1 MNNKKLLKQYPWL
14 QPRNRFTDE
23 LIPNDD
29 NHTELDEMPEGWRI
43 AFAEEMCKEIHEVLL
58 KTNSVD
64 SYRVL
69 QVKEKY
75 GRLCWY
81 HTFMPLEVKEN
92 GIEVEIVMDF
102 ANNYDKLEP
111 IINKYEEISKKTCIV
126 CGRPAT
132 KIHKNWIGP
141 LCDECV
147 KKALKNLEKQ
157 FISLEEI

>member
-81 HTFMPLEVKEN
+81 HTFAPDE
-92 GIEVEIVMDF
+92 
-102 ANNYDKLEP
+102 LEP
-111 IINKYEEISKKTCIV
+111 IIDKYKEISKKTCIV

>member
-23 LIPNDD
+23 LVPNDD

-81 HTFMPLEVKEN
+81 HTFAPDE
-92 GIEVEIVMDF
+92 
-102 ANNYDKLEP
+102 LEP
-111 IINKYEEISKKTCIV
+111 IIDKYEEISKKTCVV

>member
-43 AFAEEMCKEIHEVLL
+43 AFADEMCKEIHEVLL
-58 KTNSVD
+58 KTNSVN

-75 GRLCWY
+75 GKLCWY
-81 HTFMPLEVKEN
+81 HTFAPDE
-92 GIEVEIVMDF
+92 
-102 ANNYDKLEP
+102 LEP

>member
-43 AFAEEMCKEIHEVLL
+43 AFADEMCKEIHEVLL

-75 GRLCWY
+75 GKLCWY
-81 HTFMPLEVKEN
+81 HTFAPDE
-92 GIEVEIVMDF
+92 
-102 ANNYDKLEP
+102 LEP

>member
-58 KTNSVD
+58 KTNSID

-75 GRLCWY
+75 GKLCWY
-81 HTFMPLEVKEN
+81 HTFAPDE
-92 GIEVEIVMDF
+92 
-102 ANNYDKLEP
+102 LEP

>member
-81 HTFMPLEVKEN
+81 HTFAPDE
-92 GIEVEIVMDF
+92 
-102 ANNYDKLEP
+102 LEP
-111 IINKYEEISKKTCIV
+111 IIDKYVEISKKTCIV

>member
-75 GRLCWY
+75 GKLCWY
-81 HTFMPLEVKEN
+81 HTFAPDE
-92 GIEVEIVMDF
+92 
-102 ANNYDKLEP
+102 LEP

-141 LCDECV
+141 LCNECV

>member
-75 GRLCWY
+75 GKLCWY
-81 HTFMPLEVKEN
+81 HTFAPDE
-92 GIEVEIVMDF
+92 
-102 ANNYDKLEP
+102 LEP

>member
-1 MNNKKLLKQYPWL
+1 
-14 QPRNRFTDE
+14 
-23 LIPNDD
+23 
-29 NHTELDEMPEGWRI
+29 MPEGWRI

-75 GRLCWY
+75 GKLCWY
-81 HTFMPLEVKEN
+81 HTFAPDE
-92 GIEVEIVMDF
+92 
-102 ANNYDKLEP
+102 LEP
-111 IINKYEEISKKTCIV
+111 IINKYEEISKKTCVV

>member
-43 AFAEEMCKEIHEVLL
+43 AFAEEMCKEIQEVLL

-75 GRLCWY
+75 GKLCWY
-81 HTFMPLEVKEN
+81 HTFAPDE
-92 GIEVEIVMDF
+92 
-102 ANNYDKLEP
+102 LEP

>member
-81 HTFMPLEVKEN
+81 HTFAPDE
-92 GIEVEIVMDF
+92 
-102 ANNYDKLEP
+102 LEP

>member
-23 LIPNDD
+23 LIPNDN

-75 GRLCWY
+75 GKLCWY
-81 HTFMPLEVKEN
+81 HTFAPDE
-92 GIEVEIVMDF
+92 
-102 ANNYDKLEP
+102 LEP

>member
-14 QPRNRFTDE
+14 RPRNRFTDE
-23 LIPNDD
+23 LIPNDN

-69 QVKEKY
+69 QVKE
-75 GRLCWY
+75 
-81 HTFMPLEVKEN
+81 N
-92 GIEVEIVMDF
+92 GIEVEIVMDL
-102 ANNYDKLEP
+102 ANNRDKLEP

>member
-75 GRLCWY
+75 GKLCWY
-81 HTFMPLEVKEN
+81 HTFAPDE
-92 GIEVEIVMDF
+92 
-102 ANNYDKLEP
+102 LEP

-126 CGRPAT
+126 CGQPAT

>member
-14 QPRNRFTDE
+14 RPRNRFTDE

-29 NHTELDEMPEGWRI
+29 NYTELDEMPEGWRI
-43 AFAEEMCKEIHEVLL
+43 SFAEEMCEEIHQVLL
-58 KTNSVD
+58 NTNSVD

-69 QVKEKY
+69 QIKEKN
-75 GRLCWY
+75 GSLCWY
-81 HTFMPLEVKEN
+81 HTFAPDE
-92 GIEVEIVMDF
+92 
-102 ANNYDKLEP
+102 LEP
-111 IINKYEEISKKTCIV
+111 IINKYKEISKKTCIT

-147 KKALKNLEKQ
+147 KKALQNLEKQ

>member
-43 AFAEEMCKEIHEVLL
+43 AFADEMCKEIHEVLL

-75 GRLCWY
+75 GSLCWY
-81 HTFMPLEVKEN
+81 HA
-92 GIEVEIVMDF
+92 F
-102 ANNYDKLEP
+102 APDELEP

>member
-75 GRLCWY
+75 GSLCWY
-81 HTFMPLEVKEN
+81 HTFAPDE
-92 GIEVEIVMDF
+92 
-102 ANNYDKLEP
+102 LEP
-111 IINKYEEISKKTCIV
+111 IIDKYEEISKKTCIV

>member
-43 AFAEEMCKEIHEVLL
+43 AFADEMCKEIHEVLL

-75 GRLCWY
+75 GKLCWY
-81 HTFMPLEVKEN
+81 HTFAPDE
-92 GIEVEIVMDF
+92 
-102 ANNYDKLEP
+102 LEP
-111 IINKYEEISKKTCIV
+111 IINKYEEISKKTCII